1 MTMKCPVAALRQQCS
16 FLSSSAF
23 WKEKNTVGDYAFKF
37 IYQVFLYVFLMCWQF
52 VLAALRSQVSL
63 FMVFVEGGRI
73 LLTHGG
79 VLELSLMNVH
89 VIAKIHDK
97 ISGLK
102 ICSLFNTTKIKYGGS
117 WSDKWA
123 LSFHSICVGESCAV
137 FQGDGRSPPPPTR
150 SARLVSP
157 FYQSLSLLDIALS
170 V

>member
-1 MTMKCPVAALRQQCS
+1 M
-16 FLSSSAF
+16 
-23 WKEKNTVGDYAFKF
+23 GDYAFKF

-79 VLELSLMNVH
+79 VLELSLMNVR
-89 VIAKIHDK
+89 VIAKIRDK

-117 WSDKWA
+117 
-123 LSFHSICVGESCAV
+123 
-137 FQGDGRSPPPPTR
+137 
-150 SARLVSP
+150 
-157 FYQSLSLLDIALS
+157 
-170 V
+170 